1 MIEIS
6 GKTRQLAVI
15 GNPISHSFSPQL
27 HTYIADKLG
36 LDYVYTALRVREE
49 ELDKAIEGI
58 RALNFAGIN
67 ITSPYKFRVL
77 DMMDGLS
84 DKAKKYGSVNT
95 CVNRDGKLYGYTTDA
110 DGFYRS
116 LLVEGI
122 DIKGKDILFIGAGG
136 ATQPVV
142 LLFAELG
149 AKSISIVNRTV
160 EKAQRLAEYT
170 KKITGFDVE
179 IGINKKHYDV
189 VINTT
194 TVGMHPDTDKCPVSD
209 MPYVDEKTAVADMIY
224 NPEKTMFLKMA
235 EKKGAKIVN
244 GLGMLIFQGIIAFE
258 LFTGAK
264 VTDDMYYDIMRDV
277 FKAEKE
283 KA

>member
-6 GKTRQLAVI
+6 GHTKQMAVI

-27 HTYIADKLG
+27 HTYIAKRLG
-36 LDYVYTALRVREE
+36 LDYVYTALKVREE
-49 ELDKAIEGI
+49 ELGAAIEGV

-77 DMMDGLS
+77 DMMDVLS
-84 DKAKKYGSVNT
+84 DKARRYGSVNT

-116 LLVEGI
+116 LLIEGI
-122 DIKGKDILFIGAGG
+122 DVADKDILFIGAGG

-149 AKSISIVNRTV
+149 AKSIAIQNRTV
-160 EKAQRLAEYT
+160 EKAKKLAEYT
-170 KKITGFDVE
+170 KEITGFE
-179 IGINKKHYDV
+179 IGIGINKPHYDLV
-189 VINTT
+189 VNTT
-194 TVGMHPDTDKCPVSD
+194 TVGMHPDIDKCPISD
-209 MPYVDEKTAVADMIY
+209 MPFVDENTAVADMIY
-224 NPEKTMFLKMA
+224 NPEKTLFLQMA
-235 EKKGAKIVN
+235 EEKGAKTVN

-258 LFTGAK
+258 LITGEK
-264 VTDDMYYDIMRDV
+264 VPDGMYYDIM
-277 FKAEKE
+277 KILQEK
-283 KA
+283 K